1 MLGSFANLSCQ
12 KKKIARFDFSAVLS
26 PTMFTRKDLLDLRD
40 SGKVNG
46 MVLLGFNDTDPDLLP
61 PDQYSDDDVCPNNP
75 SSLYGPSDPAFCSA
89 DKVKT
94 RSPNLLKG

>member
-1 MLGSFANLSCQ
+1 
-12 KKKIARFDFSAVLS
+12 
-26 PTMFTRKDLLDLRD
+26 MFTRKDLLDLRD

-75 SSLYGPSDPAFCSA
+75 SSLYGPEDAEFCSA
-89 DKVKT
+89 DKVRFHSSWSTNNGNINSRMKIVL
-94 RSPNLLKG
+94 REYRRK